1 MTTASSLF
9 VPRSQADATRA
20 NAKPERDR
28 FVDTLRAI
36 ATIAVVCGHSLV
48 IGFWRTDGSINGGN
62 LLETVPGFRLL
73 TWLFQVVPL
82 FFVLTGYANAAA
94 WDAGSRSRGDGAVWI
109 TSRLRPI
116 ALALAVPMLVGAI
129 VAAVGRV
136 FDAEAI
142 VGRALWLSSIQ
153 IWFLAVFVI
162 VTVLSPIGLRSGA
175 SQRLQLGALLAAA
188 LAVDMVR
195 LLVWEGA
202 APMNFVFVWMACHQF
217 GVAWRR
223 GELAAS
229 TRKQAIRAL
238 IVCATMVL
246 LVAGPYSLSLVHIG
260 GRARSNNYPP
270 TVLLAL
276 IAMGQVFGALAL
288 RARVERLAAGPF
300 GAVLARVNANG
311 MTIYLWHL
319 AAISLAGVASLYV
332 PVLQQIPGSLSWWAT
347 RPLAFALLFLFLAPI
362 TMVAG
367 RGERRVLRKAATGS
381 AVGVAVV
388 RTHAVGSTPR
398 VRSAARASVAATA
411 TLVATIQLCNWGMG
425 DASAPMGVRWV
436 ALAAL
441 GIALVASR
449 SRRR

>member
-1 MTTASSLF
+1 MKTESSLF
-9 VPRSQADATRA
+9 VPRSQADTTRS
-20 NAKPERDR
+20 NAKPERDQ

-48 IGFWRTDGSINGGN
+48 IGFWRTDGSIGGGN

-82 FFVLTGYANAAA
+82 FFVLSGYANAAA
-94 WDAGSRSRGDGAVWI
+94 WETGSRCRADGSAWI

-116 ALALAVPMLVGAI
+116 ALALAVPMLVGAM
-129 VAAVGRV
+129 VAAVGRF

-162 VTVLSPIGLRSGA
+162 VTVLSPIGLRSSA
-175 SQRLQLGALLAAA
+175 SLRLQLGALLAAA

-195 LLVWEGA
+195 FMVWEA
-202 APMNFVFVWMACHQF
+202 VAPMNFVFVWMACHQF

-223 GELAAS
+223 GELAGS
-229 TRKQAIRAL
+229 TRRQAVRAL

-288 RARVERLAAGPF
+288 RTRIERVASGRL

-332 PVLQQIPGSLSWWAT
+332 PRLQQIPGSLAWWAT
-347 RPLAFALLFLFLAPI
+347 RPLAFVLLFLCLGPI
-362 TMVAG
+362 VMLAG
-367 RGERRVLRKAATGS
+367 RGERRMLMNAATKS
-381 AVGVAVV
+381 RSVAVE
-388 RTHAVGSTPR
+388 RPHAVDRTRPGR
-398 VRSAARASVAATA
+398 AAARASVAAAA
-411 TLVATIQLCNWGMG
+411 TLAATIQLCNWGMA
-425 DASAPMGVRWV
+425 DASAPMGVRWFALSALAV
-436 ALAAL
+436 ALL
-441 GIALVASR
+441 ASR
-449 SRRR
+449 PRRR